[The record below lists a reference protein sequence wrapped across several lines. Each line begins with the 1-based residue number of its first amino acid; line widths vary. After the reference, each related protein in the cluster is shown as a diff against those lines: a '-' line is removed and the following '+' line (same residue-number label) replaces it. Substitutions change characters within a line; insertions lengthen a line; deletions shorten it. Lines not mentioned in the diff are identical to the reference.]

1 MTYMDYKLYD
11 APADTSMSVID
22 LQNATRPY
30 MTTFEGSNFLDW
42 SKKHGFPMGQAQH
55 PLEEAHAAA
64 AKYLLEL
71 GVYKV

>member
-1 MTYMDYKLYD
+1 MDKIINHKDGIFFKCKHLVHK
-11 APADTSMSVID
+11 SC
-22 LQNATRPY
+22 
-30 MTTFEGSNFLDW
+30 FLDW